1 MLEPLTLYD
10 GEFYFKNTLFV
21 LAISLCVSVD
31 TNVISETASESIF
44 FLNLLVI
51 FIFQAWKVQLA
62 ACFWVDPLNLAHM
75 LTC

>member
-1 MLEPLTLYD
+1 MVNYIKSIP
-10 GEFYFKNTLFV
+10 NSRV
-21 LAISLCVSVD
+21 NLAISLCGSVD
-31 TNVISETASESIF
+31 TSAISETASESSF
-44 FLNLLVI
+44 FSLLVI